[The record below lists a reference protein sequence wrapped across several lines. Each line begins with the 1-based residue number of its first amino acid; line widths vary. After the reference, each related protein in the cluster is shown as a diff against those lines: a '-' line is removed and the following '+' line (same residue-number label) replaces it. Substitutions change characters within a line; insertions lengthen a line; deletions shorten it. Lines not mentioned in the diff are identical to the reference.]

1 MGKYK
6 NKCLVNF
13 QIPQVVEYLEELGY
27 QKSGGVDL
35 AWALAILTDPET
47 TTYRCLN
54 SIEIVNL
61 SKLPREEKPRFAYSF
76 EEFQSLVSELDPDYV
91 EPEAEPEQEETA
103 EQPEPEVVA
112 EAPKPKRTR
121 KKKTEPE
128 TETTKSEE
136 ND

>member
-6 NKCLVNF
+6 NKCFLTNN
-13 QIPQVVEYLEELGY
+13 ISNCVEHLEGLGY
-27 QKSGGVDL
+27 TKRGGTGIV
-35 AWALAILTDPET
+35 WAIGITTNPEDG
-47 TTYRCLN
+47 TYTLLGSN
-54 SIEIVNL
+54 EVLKIFHGT
-61 SKLPREEKPRFAYSF
+61 KPDGLIMCSSF
-76 EEFQSLVSELDPDYV
+76 EDFKTLTSELDPDYV
-91 EPEAEPEQEETA
+91 EPEQDETA

>member
-6 NKCLVNF
+6 NKCFLTNN
-13 QIPQVVEYLEELGY
+13 ISNCVEHLEGLGY
-27 QKSGGVDL
+27 TKRGGTGIV
-35 AWALAILTDPET
+35 WAIGITTNPEDG
-47 TTYRCLN
+47 TYTLLGSN
-54 SIEIVNL
+54 EVLKIFHGT
-61 SKLPREEKPRFAYSF
+61 KPDGLIMCSSF
-76 EEFQSLVSELDPDYV
+76 EDFKTLTSELDPDYV
-91 EPEAEPEQEETA
+91 EPEQEETA

>member
-6 NKCLVNF
+6 NKCFLTNN
-13 QIPQVVEYLEELGY
+13 ISNCVEHLEGLGY
-27 QKSGGVDL
+27 TKRGGTGIV
-35 AWALAILTDPET
+35 WAIGITTNPEDG
-47 TTYRCLN
+47 TYTLLGSN
-54 SIEIVNL
+54 EVLKIFHGT
-61 SKLPREEKPRFAYSF
+61 KPDGLIMCSSF
-76 EEFQSLVSELDPDYV
+76 EDFKTLTSELDPDYV
-91 EPEAEPEQEETA
+91 EPEQEEAA

-112 EAPKPKRTR
+112 EAPKPKRTH